1 MRSVTLLFIDL
12 VILLATT
19 LKPGGVKSVIAEN
32 LLLKHQLIVLDRARR
47 KAPNLKSS
55 DRFLLGMLTLF
66 MNACRRV
73 STAVIVKTQIS
84 RTLVGSGI
92 AMVCFKRRYLL
103 DYQFAMHRLNAVSR

>member
-66 MNACRRV
+66 MNARRRV
-73 STAVIVKTQIS
+73 STAVIVKPSSLLKFHRALMKRKYS
-84 RTLVGSGI
+84 RLFSNKGN
-92 AMVCFKRRYLL
+92 KRPGP
-103 DYQFAMHRLNAVSR
+103 